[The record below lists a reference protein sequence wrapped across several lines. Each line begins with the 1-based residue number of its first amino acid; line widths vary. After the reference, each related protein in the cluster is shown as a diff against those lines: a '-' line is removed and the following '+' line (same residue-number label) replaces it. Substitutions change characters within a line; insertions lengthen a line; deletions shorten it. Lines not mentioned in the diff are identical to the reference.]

1 MVYVHILSCYCTTLI
16 SLPLFHQFLLYL
28 ACSYHLLSLNCF
40 VFQPIQVRTVSITLN
55 GLLEYDRSDD
65 DELTVELSLFAE
77 QFNEMLMRD
86 FGFNIYQAL
95 VRER

>member
-1 MVYVHILSCYCTTLI
+1 MNR
-16 SLPLFHQFLLYL
+16 FF
-28 ACSYHLLSLNCF
+28 F
-40 VFQPIQVRTVSITLN
+40 KPIQVRTVSITLN

-86 FGFNIYQAL
+86 HGFNIYQAL